1 MQQCRKG
8 ISQVVF
14 HDSRDGDGGVS
25 KPCHGTVLQ
34 KRRGSDREPVSEQSE
49 RVEEA
54 MSVPIPTVDDDAL
67 VWYRIRVV
75 EKDVAFVRGILEA
88 SEGLACMFA
97 EKGGDLMLV
106 SPSSQQQRLEEVIE
120 DLRVELGAIV
130 TERGTNG
137 GRKRESS
144 S

>member
-1 MQQCRKG
+1 M
-8 ISQVVF
+8 
-14 HDSRDGDGGVS
+14 
-25 KPCHGTVLQ
+25 
-34 KRRGSDREPVSEQSE
+34 PV
-49 RVEEA
+49 
-54 MSVPIPTVDDDAL
+54 PLPHIDDDQL
-67 VWYRIRVV
+67 VWTRIRVS
-75 EKDVAFVRGILEA
+75 KDVGYVRGILEA

-106 SPSSQQQRLEEVIE
+106 APVSQQARLDEIVE

-144 S
+144 SGNGV

>member
-1 MQQCRKG
+1 M
-8 ISQVVF
+8 
-14 HDSRDGDGGVS
+14 
-25 KPCHGTVLQ
+25 
-34 KRRGSDREPVSEQSE
+34 PV
-49 RVEEA
+49 
-54 MSVPIPTVDDDAL
+54 PLPHIDDDQL
-67 VWYRIRVV
+67 VWTRIRVSQ
-75 EKDVAFVRGILEA
+75 KDVGYVRGILEA

-106 SPSSQQQRLEEVIE
+106 APVSQQARLDEIVE

-144 S
+144 SGNRV

>member
-1 MQQCRKG
+1 
-8 ISQVVF
+8 
-14 HDSRDGDGGVS
+14 
-25 KPCHGTVLQ
+25 
-34 KRRGSDREPVSEQSE
+34 
-49 RVEEA
+49 